1 MFRTMVFLVYMFV
14 FISGEK
20 MDEKELVACLRSL
33 LGVTSG
39 SQLMDCVPTTFT
51 PENFSLE
58 LLGFE
63 DYELSE

>member
-1 MFRTMVFLVYMFV
+1 MFRTMVFGVYMYVFV
-14 FISGEK
+14 LGEK
-20 MDEKELVACLRSL
+20 MDEKELVACLKSL
-33 LGVTSG
+33 LDVTSG

-51 PENFSLE
+51 PESFSLE